1 MTSYERYEQKVG
13 TTQPRPS
20 SNGLKRP
27 LLRKSG
33 GLGSLGLNRLTQAAL
48 SSRYQS
54 PRSSTRHPA
63 ETLQVC
69 GLRAHP
75 LYGDYEVIWRDLS
88 IGPLP
93 PFQCQNC
100 FAKKKPW
107 TGQEM
112 EFIVVLFFG
121 IVIPSGWVEGINLP
135 ASQTACERL
144 TASIP
149 TDARYRE
156 HLHCIVKVD
165 GNANYSL

>member
-1 MTSYERYEQKVG
+1 VVIQDARDTSSY
-13 TTQPRPS
+13 
-20 SNGLKRP
+20 
-27 LLRKSG
+27 LLLDG
-33 GLGSLGLNRLTQAAL
+33 
-48 SSRYQS
+48 
-54 PRSSTRHPA
+54 H
-63 ETLQVC
+63 
-69 GLRAHP
+69 LRI
-75 LYGDYEVIWRDLS
+75 EVLRDLQTEVECLVS
-88 IGPLP
+88 SP

-135 ASQTACERL
+135 ASQTACEKL

-156 HLHCIVKVD
+156 HLHCIVKVG